1 MLRHLHFLLTSLL
14 SVNWISTFS
23 IIMLL
28 LEFRFDTAI
37 LHYLLHRYECY
48 ALGFFAF
55 IYSYVFSCYKTYE
68 LFFFRVTIF
77 AVWCFRFDSHGFLL
91 NTQTDIHALSFVTTL
106 MSLCTVCPLGNWHS
120 PHLLGFVTEWCFR
133 VTFFFYLNFIL
144 NAHIKIWFVPTN
156 SIIWTVSLVFYNT
169 LHTLSLRKFIKCLL
183 RLTTLLQVQEKYFSI
198 EIR

>member
-1 MLRHLHFLLTSLL
+1 MLRHFQFLLTSLL

-28 LEFRFDTAI
+28 LEFRFNTAI

-68 LFFFRVTIF
+68 LFFSRNNFCCMMFSLWFTWLPTEYTNWYTRT
-77 AVWCFRFDSHGFLL
+77 
-91 NTQTDIHALSFVTTL
+91 FV
-106 MSLCTVCPLGNWHS
+106 MSLCTVSPPGHWRS
-120 PHLLGFVTEWCFR
+120 PHLLGFVTEWRFR
-133 VTFFFYLNFIL
+133 VTFFFLFKLHSQCTHKNLVCFYKHHYSNCVLGIL
-144 NAHIKIWFVPTN
+144 
-156 SIIWTVSLVFYNT
+156 YNT
-169 LHTLSLRKFIKCLL
+169 LHKLSLRKFIKCLL